1 MTSSKR
7 GEYGKKKPFT
17 PKQVRL
23 LKDILE
29 SKKEIR
35 DLALCSLGFDTM
47 LRASDIL
54 KLTVEDVIDSNGNIR
69 SEIALKQKKT
79 KEAHLVE
86 IFDET
91 KKYLIELIK
100 TESLYEDDYVFTGGR
115 DKNKHLTVR
124 QLGYLVKKWVSY
136 LGLNPKEYCS
146 HSLRRTRASLVYRKT
161 GNIEAVRLLL
171 GQSSVSSTSYYLD
184 IDKREALKIGR
195 EFVV

>member
-1 MTSSKR
+1 MKSRK
-7 GEYGKKKPFT
+7 GCEYGKKKPFT
-17 PKQVRL
+17 PKQARL
-23 LKDILE
+23 LKDTLDNRR
-29 SKKEIR
+29 EIR

-54 KLTVEDVIDSNGNIR
+54 KLTVEDIIDNSGNVR

-91 KKYLIELIK
+91 KKYILELVK
-100 TESLYEDDYVFTGGR
+100 KESLHDDDYLFIGGR
-115 DKNKHLTVR
+115 DRNKHITVR
-124 QLGYLVKKWVSY
+124 QLGNLVKKWAMH
-136 LGLNPKEYCS
+136 LGLNAKEYGS
-146 HSLRRTRASLVYRKT
+146 HSLRRTRASYIYRKT

-184 IDKREALKIGR
+184 IDKREALKVGR

>member
-1 MTSSKR
+1 MKSRK
-7 GEYGKKKPFT
+7 GCEYGKKKPFT

-29 SKKEIR
+29 SKKSIR

-54 KLTVEDVIDSNGNIR
+54 KLTVEDVIDNNSNIK
-69 SEIALKQKKT
+69 SEITLKQKKT
-79 KEAHLVE
+79 KEAHIVE

-91 KKYLIELIK
+91 KRYLLELIK
-100 TESLYEDDYVFTGGR
+100 KDRLYDDDYLFIGWR
-115 DKNKHLTVR
+115 DRNKHLTIR
-124 QLGYLVKKWVSY
+124 QLANLVKKWASY
-136 LGLNPKEYCS
+136 LELNPKDYGS
-146 HSLRRTRASLVYRKT
+146 HSLRRTRASYIYKKT

-184 IDKREALKIGR
+184 IDKREALNIGR

>member
-1 MTSSKR
+1 MKSRK
-7 GEYGKKKPFT
+7 GCEYGKKKPFT
-17 PKQVRL
+17 PKQVRF
-23 LKDILE
+23 LKDTLE
-29 SKKEIR
+29 NKKEIR

-54 KLTVEDVIDSNGNIR
+54 KLTVEDVMDNSGNVK
-69 SEIALKQKKT
+69 SEIALQQKKT

-91 KKYLIELIK
+91 KKYLLELVK
-100 TESLYEDDYVFTGGR
+100 HDSLYEDDYLFIGGR
-115 DKNKHLTVR
+115 DRNKHITVR
-124 QLGYLVKKWVSY
+124 QLGNLVKKWAIY
-136 LGLNPKEYCS
+136 LGLNPKEYGS
-146 HSLRRTRASLVYRKT
+146 HSLRRTRASYIYKRT

>member
-1 MTSSKR
+1 MISRKDIA
-7 GEYGKKKPFT
+7 YGKKKPFT

-29 SKKEIR
+29 NKKEIR

-54 KLTVEDVIDSNGNIR
+54 KLTVEDVIDEKGNIK

-79 KEAHLVE
+79 KEDHLVE
-86 IFDET
+86 IFDES
-91 KKYLIELIK
+91 KKYLLELIK
-100 TESLYEDDYVFTGGR
+100 QDSLYDDDYLFIGGR
-115 DKNKHLTVR
+115 DRNRHLTVR
-124 QLGYLVKKWVSY
+124 QLGNLVKKWSEY
-136 LGLNPKEYCS
+136 LGLNPKEYGS
-146 HSLRRTRASLVYRKT
+146 HSLRRTRASYIYRKT

-184 IDKREALKIGR
+184 VDKRQALKIGR